1 MAGKYLIMKVGTALR
16 DLTEEETR
24 ALAAAEKVLSGETG
38 GMPVDFISIEPAEWT
53 DASLGWPEPGKS
65 YAQVMTDGFR
75 ITARSGREA
84 VRVPGGRGQCTLHR
98 DQRTD
103 DSTVIN
109 STDFFYHFCPKVL
122 C

>member
-1 MAGKYLIMKVGTALR
+1 MHCRKRFNAMVVKYLIMKVRLAIK

-24 ALAAAEKVLSGETG
+24 AMAAAEKVLLGKTG

-75 ITARSGREA
+75 ITGRSAGKQYECRVAGDNVRCKA
-84 VRVPGGRGQCTLHR
+84 VNG
-98 DQRTD
+98 
-103 DSTVIN
+103 
-109 STDFFYHFCPKVL
+109 
-122 C
+122 